1 MQNRIITISRQFGSG
16 GRTIGKAVAKRLD
29 IPCYDEELIKMFAE
43 RSGFS
48 EEHIAELDEQSVKR
62 QPFAGAAERA
72 VQSPILQTMLWST
85 QEKAILELA
94 KKGPCVIV
102 GRCADHILRNDAACL
117 RVYIH
122 ASEEFRANRIVTV
135 YGETTDAPLKRIQ
148 EKDKR
153 RKEYY
158 QRYTHKKWG
167 AAENFHI
174 TLDSGTLGIET
185 CSELLINLF

>member
-1 MQNRIITISRQFGSG
+1 MKNRIITISRQFGSG
-16 GRTIGKAVAKRLD
+16 GRTIGKAVAERLG

-43 RSGFS
+43 QSGFS
-48 EEHIAELDEQSVKR
+48 EEHIAELDEHSVKR
-62 QPFAGAAERA
+62 QPFAGVAKRA
-72 VQSPILQTMLWST
+72 VQSSILQTMLWST

-102 GRCADHILRNDAACL
+102 GRCADHILQNDADCL

-122 ASEEFRANRIVTV
+122 ASEEFRANRIVAV
-135 YGETTDAPLKRIQ
+135 YGETSDAPLKRIQ
-148 EKDKR
+148 EKDGL

-158 QRYTHKKWG
+158 QRYTNKKWG

-174 TLDSGTLGIET
+174 TLDSGALGIDT
-185 CSELLINLF
+185 CIDLLVQLY